1 MERSRFSCLCSHTE
15 PMLRSSLVRPAEG
28 DFERPASFRSVW
40 QWSASCSATRS
51 PATQATGR
59 QTASSWRPAAWSP
72 SRSGITTPARHGV
85 PPYGHVS
92 NDLRRVPPLAK
103 RIGQGPAVLT
113 VTRVMALA
121 SMISGGNR
129 KKDLGAL
136 ESRQLRSL
144 ADVRGIRKGEATS
157 RPRMF
162 RPSQILFVA

>member
-1 MERSRFSCLCSHTE
+1 MSRIISIGLAMVGLLLGYKVARDTGNRQADGVILAACGLVAFTVWNNDAGSARGAPLTGMYLTTFAASH
-15 PMLRSSLVRPAEG
+15 
-28 DFERPASFRSVW
+28 
-40 QWSASCSATRS
+40 
-51 PATQATGR
+51 
-59 QTASSWRPAAWSP
+59 
-72 SRSGITTPARHGV
+72 
-85 PPYGHVS
+85 
-92 NDLRRVPPLAK
+92 PLAK